1 MSIDLKMELAKQ
13 EYVNAVNEINQKYE
27 LPLSIIEVI
36 LNGICNEVHNMKIM
50 QIQKEQEELSK
61 KDKLEKNKSKKDS
74 DK

>member
-13 EYVNAVNEINQKYE
+13 EYVNDINEINQKYE

-61 KDKLEKNKSKKDS
+61 KDEVEKNKSKKES
-74 DK
+74 EK

>member
-13 EYVNAVNEINQKYE
+13 EYVNAINEINNKYE

-36 LNGICNEVHNMKIM
+36 LNGICNEVHNMKLM

-61 KDKLEKNKSKKDS
+61 EEKES

>member
-13 EYVNAVNEINQKYE
+13 EYVNAINEINNKYE

-36 LNGICNEVHNMKIM
+36 LNGIYNEVHNMKLM

-61 KDKLEKNKSKKDS
+61 EKESEK
-74 DK
+74 

>member
-13 EYVNAVNEINQKYE
+13 EYVDAINEINNKYE
-27 LPLSIIEVI
+27 LPLSIIEII
-36 LNGICNEVHNMKIM
+36 LNGICNEVHNMKMI

-61 KDKLEKNKSKKDS
+61 KEEES

>member
-13 EYVNAVNEINQKYE
+13 EYVNSINEINQKYE

-50 QIQKEQEELSK
+50 QIQKEQEELAQQE
-61 KDKLEKNKSKKDS
+61 EKESEK
-74 DK
+74 

>member
-13 EYVNAVNEINQKYE
+13 GYVNAINEINQKYE

-50 QIQKEQEELSK
+50 QIQKEQEELAQQE
-61 KDKLEKNKSKKDS
+61 EKES

>member
-13 EYVNAVNEINQKYE
+13 EYVDAINKINEKYE
-27 LPLSIIEVI
+27 LPISIIEII
-36 LNGICNEVHNMKIM
+36 LSGICNEIHNMKLM

-61 KDKLEKNKSKKDS
+61 EEKES

>member
-13 EYVNAVNEINQKYE
+13 EYVNAINEINQKYE

-61 KDKLEKNKSKKDS
+61 KDEVEKNKSKKES
-74 DK
+74 EK

>member
-13 EYVNAVNEINQKYE
+13 EYVNSINEINQKYE

-61 KDKLEKNKSKKDS
+61 KDEVEKNKSKKES
-74 DK
+74 EK